1 MRAKSAADK
10 TNKDPGTDKGPKTE
24 PRRWPG
30 TGKTDKEREKERQG
44 GRETARRRSRKM
56 PEQKKEEIA
65 ERNKKKIKVYVA
77 HVSQEEEDADTRGG
91 ARRRGS
97 VEETAVRPG
106 A

>member
-30 TGKTDKEREKERQG
+30 TGKTDKERERQG

-56 PEQKKEEIA
+56 PEQKKKEEIA

-77 HVSQEEEDADTRGG
+77 HVSQEEENADIRGS
-91 ARRRGS
+91 RRGS
-97 VEETAVRPG
+97 LEETSVRPG

>member
-30 TGKTDKEREKERQG
+30 TGKTDKETERDGEEGRQRENVAEKCLSKE
-44 GRETARRRSRKM
+44 
-56 PEQKKEEIA
+56 KKEEIV

-77 HVSQEEEDADTRGG
+77 HVSQEEEGADTAEGGKERG
-91 ARRRGS
+91 A
-97 VEETAVRPG
+97 ETSVRPG